1 MGVNAGHLCSITID
15 VLAVSQGVLVWYG
28 VCTMG
33 VYPLVDC
40 PLQVGYTYL
49 LFICTAEE
57 CGLLAD
63 G

>member
-1 MGVNAGHLCSITID
+1 MGINAGHLCSITID

-40 PLQVGYTYL
+40 PLQVGYTY
-49 LFICTAEE
+49 
-57 CGLLAD
+57 
-63 G
+63 